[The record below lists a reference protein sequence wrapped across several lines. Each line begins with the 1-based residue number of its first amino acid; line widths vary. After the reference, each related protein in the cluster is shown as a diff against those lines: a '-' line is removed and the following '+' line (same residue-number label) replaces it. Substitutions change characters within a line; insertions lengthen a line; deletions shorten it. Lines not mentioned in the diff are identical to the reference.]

1 MMLALALILLAAP
14 APSASPTPAPSAAA
28 QGTWGG
34 LGLRVD
40 AGPDGAEI
48 DLDGAHGKTEGPL
61 VPDAAGRF
69 DVAGTIV
76 REKPGPVRK
85 GDPAPPAVPVRYRG
99 TFDGDA
105 LTLEVVPAGDGKVL
119 GPLTARRGA
128 PARVRKMY

>member
-1 MMLALALILLAAP
+1 MMLALALFLAVRPEP
-14 APSASPTPAPSAAA
+14 AASPTPAASAAE
-28 QGTWGG
+28 GTWGG
-34 LGLRVD
+34 IGLRVD
-40 AGPDGAEI
+40 AGPAGAEI

-69 DVAGTIV
+69 DVAGTVV

-85 GDPAPPAVPVRYRG
+85 GDPPPPAVPVRYRG
-99 TFDGDA
+99 TLEGDT
-105 LTLEVVPAGDGKVL
+105 LTLEVVPDGKGAVL